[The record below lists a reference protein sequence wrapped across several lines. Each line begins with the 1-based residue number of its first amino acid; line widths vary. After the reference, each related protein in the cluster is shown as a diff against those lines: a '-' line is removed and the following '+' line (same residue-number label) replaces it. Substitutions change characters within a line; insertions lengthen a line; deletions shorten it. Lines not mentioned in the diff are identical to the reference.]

1 MSSFISN
8 LNRKSEKYGDVH
20 FISFFGAILARLAY
34 LNDNNFLKN
43 YASII
48 GPVIQPKILQAINGV
63 NPNNLRLLLDDQTLF
78 GLNKWPNDTFRNF
91 EYSYK
96 GRNYLD
102 VLKLN
107 IPQNVNIING
117 ETRGNLVYPLPG
129 QQTQPNDVKYISIG
143 WSNYGE
149 VYVVADKRMPSM
161 LFVLFRGT
169 YSAKTASLYSKPTS
183 IVPLTVCNDAAGKP
197 EQFLYGIFKATSEM
211 IHTIVE
217 AMRYLAT
224 DFLGATQPNSVKVF
238 TTGHSLGGA
247 MTTDFAYLWMGVKKT
262 APYNSAPYNVLSDN
276 IVCISLGA
284 PRCMSSSVAQK
295 FCRLVAEGKILY
307 LRITTNGDPVTGV
320 PLKFGYQHPC
330 SEDSNMRQQISE
342 ACAPSTIMIPTPSVD
357 YNGKL
362 DCLNY
367 KGRHYI
373 QNGFSHAFYLY
384 IKYLGAIDPMN
395 NMVKGMVTQRE
406 VLRAP
411 DGSTVCRLVMGQIG
425 NYKTIFFNV
434 NNSRAKPNNLD
445 AVIDSEQVPTLG
457 QVPAVGQV
465 QVGGG
470 FFDSLFGSTPTPAP
484 VQAQAQT
491 KVVARPVQTQ
501 TAPVV
506 QAQGVVQTPI
516 AAQPQVQTPVAAQ
529 PQKQIFGG
537 PVAEDIRMTLQAF
550 NTLIQQMVPIQGE
563 LCPQNGKIFNPF
575 NNQIMP
581 NLSCPGLKIGG
592 RRKLNTRK
600 LNTRK
605 LKKRKSKKNKS
616 SRR

>member
-117 ETRGNLVYPLPG
+117 ETIGNLVYPPPG

-169 YSAKTASLYSKPTS
+169 YSAKTAALYSKPTS

-395 NMVKGMVTQRE
+395 NMIKGMVTQRE

-457 QVPAVGQV
+457 QV

-484 VQAQAQT
+484 VVAVAPAQT
-491 KVVARPVQTQ
+491 KVVARPVQAQ
-501 TAPVV
+501 TAPVL
-506 QAQGVVQTPI
+506 QT
-516 AAQPQVQTPVAAQ
+516 QVQTPVAAQ
-529 PQKQIFGG
+529 PQAQTPVASQPQKQIFGG
-537 PVAEDIRMTLQAF
+537 PIAEDIRMTLQAF

-575 NNQIMP
+575 NNQTMP
-581 NLSCPGLKIGG
+581 DLSCPGLKIGG
-592 RRKLNTRK
+592 RRKLK
-600 LNTRK
+600 TRK

-616 SRR
+616 RKN

>member
-8 LNRKSEKYGDVH
+8 LNRKTEKYGDVH

-34 LNDNNFLKN
+34 LDDNKFLKN
-43 YASII
+43 YNSIF

-63 NPNNLRLLLDDQTLF
+63 DPNNLRLLLDDQTLF
-78 GLNKWPNDTFRNF
+78 GLNKWPNDTFRNY
-91 EYSYK
+91 EYQYK

-102 VLKLN
+102 VIKLN

-117 ETRGNLVYPLPG
+117 ETTGNLVYPLPG
-129 QQTQPNDVKYISIG
+129 QQTPPDFVKYISIG

-169 YSAKTASLYSKPTS
+169 YSAKTAALYSKPTS

-224 DFLGATQPNSVKVF
+224 DFLGATKPNSVKVF

-247 MTTDFAYLWMGVKKT
+247 MTTDFAYLWMGIKKT

-295 FCRLVAEGKILY
+295 FCKLVAQGKILF
-307 LRITTNGDPVTGV
+307 LRITTNGDPITGV

-330 SEDSNMRQQISE
+330 SEDDKMRQQISE
-342 ACAPSTIMIPTPSVD
+342 ACAPSTIMIPTPTVD

-395 NMVKGMVTQRE
+395 NMVKGMVSQRE
-406 VLRAP
+406 VLRTQ
-411 DGSTVCRLVMGQIG
+411 DGSTVCRLVMGQNG

-434 NNSRAKPNNLD
+434 NNARSKPNNLD
-445 AVIDSEQVPTLG
+445 KAIDSQIQT
-457 QVPAVGQV
+457 PATG

-470 FFDSLFGSTPTPAP
+470 IFDSFFGSKPVQTPVVTPAQTPAP
-484 VQAQAQT
+484 VVAQT
-491 KVVARPVQTQ
+491 P
-501 TAPVV
+501 
-506 QAQGVVQTPI
+506 VVQTP
-516 AAQPQVQTPVAAQ
+516 VQTPVVAQ
-529 PQKQIFGG
+529 GTPQKQIFGG

-550 NTLIQQMVPIQGE
+550 NTLIQQMVQIQGD
-563 LCPQNGKIFNPF
+563 LCPQSGKMFNPF

-581 NLSCPGLKIGG
+581 DLSCPGLKIGG
-592 RRKLNTRK
+592 RSKLNTRK
-600 LNTRK
+600 Y
-605 LKKRKSKKNKS
+605 KKRKSKKHKSIKNKS
-616 SRR
+616 RKS